1 MRQSSIITTRSYR
14 IYLRDSENRLT
25 AGVDVDF
32 ASDDEAREHAAQ
44 MLDMQAAHRCA
55 EIWDRTRLVCAVHK
69 EGTSPDYRG
78 SLNPPAARPT
88 SPSEP
93 VAVTLNL
100 THYPEFL

>member
-44 MLDMQAAHRCA
+44 MLDMQAAIVARRFG
-55 EIWDRTRLVCAVHK
+55 IGL
-69 EGTSPDYRG
+69 G
-78 SLNPPAARPT
+78 SFALCTKKGQRRITVAASTHPADRPT
-88 SPSEP
+88 SPSARLP
-93 VAVTLNL
+93 ILN
-100 THYPEFL
+100 TRPAGCAR